1 MRWVCRIPAL
11 LGRFSGAQAG
21 AAAVE
26 FALILPIMLLLYIGA
41 NEASVL
47 ISMDRKVQFVS
58 GAVGDLV
65 ARSEEE
71 ISAATL
77 ADYIKVASGLVSP
90 YAAADMSQRVTQVKV
105 SLDGKSAIVDWS
117 RGYKNQALVASLGR
131 AVGSTVE
138 LPEPVRAIAKDQYVI
153 IAETSLPYTPLYGI
167 VYKTPITLYRENFYL
182 PRFGGRILLK

>member
-1 MRWVCRIPAL
+1 MRVLRKLILWLHGFR
-11 LGRFSGAQAG
+11 SAQSG

-26 FALILPIMLLLYIGA
+26 FALILPIMLLLYVGA

-71 ISAATL
+71 ITAATL
-77 ADYIKVASGLVSP
+77 ADYVKVASGLVSP
-90 YAAADMSQRVTQVKV
+90 FAAQNMSQRVTQVKV
-105 SLDGKSAIVDWS
+105 SLDGKSATVDWS
-117 RGYKNQALVASLGR
+117 RGYKDQVLVTSLGR
-131 AVGSTVE
+131 TVGSTVD

-167 VYKTPITLYRENFYL
+167 VYKQPITLYRENFYL